1 MAHPAYLCEKA
12 RELRTEKLSLLEIS
26 ARLALPKTTIF
37 YWIRDLPNPE
47 LKYADTPAR
56 ARSRA
61 KAARSN
67 VARFKA
73 LRDAAYRR
81 GWDEYAELSTEPTFR
96 DFVTLFLAEGYK
108 RTRNK
113 VSVANSDPA
122 VLSVCQRWIRRLSG
136 RKLTYSIQYHADQI
150 HPSLIRLQRKSNSNG
165 LAARTWRSRYG
176 VLTVTCS
183 DTYLRSRMQ
192 AWMDCLREQWLDS
205 ATAGV

>member
-1 MAHPAYLCEKA
+1 VFDGHPPYLREKA
-12 RELRTEKLSLLEIS
+12 RQLRIDKKLSLLEIA

-37 YWIRDLPNPE
+37 YWISDLPDPE
-47 LKYADTPAR
+47 IEYRDTPAR
-56 ARSRA
+56 ARGRA
-61 KAARSN
+61 KAARAN

-81 GWDEYAELSTEPTFR
+81 GWDEYPELTIEPTFR

-122 VLSVCQRWIRRLSG
+122 VLRVC
-136 RKLTYSIQYHADQI
+136 
-150 HPSLIRLQRKSNSNG
+150 P
-165 LAARTWRSRYG
+165 
-176 VLTVTCS
+176 VTCN
-183 DTYLRSRMQ
+183 DTYLRPRMQ

-205 ATAGV
+205 AAAGV